1 MSVEIRCTPYAQ
13 SAEIQIEV
21 HSTIYEQVPH
31 FRPEL
36 VIEVGE
42 RGYENDYHKERM
54 GYTGVVKEDGT
65 TDVNISISFVA
76 YPLHENTEYEINA
89 YYVKGYNASPY
100 YFIYEQAHI
109 NFSTWTV
116 QTVGKQNDRVSEIPL
131 TDKQINAK
139 YLYNKIV
146 KANKMTLESFCCLL
160 GIMDCAGNLN
170 PTANLCFGSF
180 NGIDPENIYY
190 SDPNRHYNFI
200 YADEPF
206 FIGIYGEDIRW
217 VRGGILIGNKEDS
230 THVYIKQN
238 GITYQDK
245 NGYYSSPEYSFYD
258 LSPWYYNSCDG
269 LFEIYRYRD
278 PDYGEYYKKAKA
290 FTCLPFFHKDYTD
303 YLYTAVTGLTD
314 EKTLDLFRRREW
326 LNIEMVYELVNYLIV
341 STASETHSDW
351 WFCDDSEFFDM
362 EAKYPTLGKFAKCKS
377 TNIEKNAAFVFSC
390 FKGGKFGTL
399 AHNTLCPA
407 QEPESGSG
415 IKIVWRLYNLECVQK
430 KSRYWYNYFKKRRH
444 PWWMYIKWNI

>member
-13 SAEIQIEV
+13 SAEIQIDV

-31 FRPEL
+31 YRPML

-65 TDVNISISFVA
+65 VDVNISISFVA

-89 YYVKGYNASPY
+89 YYVRGYSASPY

-131 TDKQINAK
+131 SDKQINAK

-160 GIMDCAGNLN
+160 GIMDCAGSLN
-170 PTANLCFGSF
+170 PTANMCFGSF
-180 NGIDPENIYY
+180 NGVDPENPYY
-190 SDPNRHYNFI
+190 SDPNNRYNFI
-200 YADEPF
+200 YGDAPF
-206 FIGIYGEDIRW
+206 FIGIYGEDIRY
-217 VRGGILIGNKEDS
+217 VRGGILIGYKEDD

-245 NGYYSSPEYSFYD
+245 NSYYSSPEYGYGS
-258 LSPWYYNSCDG
+258 LSSWYYNICDD
-269 LFEIYRYRD
+269 LQHIYGYSD

-290 FTCLPFFHKDYTD
+290 FTCLPFFHKDYTE

-314 EKTLDLFRRREW
+314 EKTLDLFKRREW
-326 LNIEMVYELVNYLIV
+326 LNIEMVGELIKYLIA
-341 STASETHSDW
+341 STSSEIYSDW
-351 WFCDDSEFFDM
+351 WDSADAEFFDM
-362 EAKYPTLGKFAKCKS
+362 YVRYPTLGKFAKCKS
-377 TNIEKNAAFVFSC
+377 TNIENNAAFVYSC

-399 AHNTLCPA
+399 ASYTVCPN
-407 QEPESGSG
+407 QRPESGSG
-415 IKIVWRLYNLECVQK
+415 LKIVWQLYSLECVQN

-444 PWWMYIKWNI
+444 PWWIYIKWNL